1 MVLTISQLPSIIFLQ
16 AEFAGC
22 MWRAYNDTDPDLPP
36 FSILTV
42 QDGTY
47 CASEY
52 SGTKAIS
59 FQITMMLILQFAAGA
74 FAYYGEK
81 EMTMDRISRLDITS
95 VQAVQ
100 MMLILVTFV
109 LALYLFGT
117 RGKVSVRLR
126 LVGVWVMPKSN
137 FAKFSRSQSTLYYTK
152 EQIDD
157 DDVEAKYN
165 VLRVIFFCWMLMW
178 FADVGQRLRNFFS
191 DKDFLED
198 LRLSREFELSNS
210 SSFSQDIS
218 SGLSMGELSMI
229 KSTATNEPVVANK
242 RSSIWNLKSA
252 SSVSDTS
259 GGEELTEEEQQVKLE
274 MNNAAKTKKFKN
286 AEKRGEMGPDN
297 TFFDFSPGML

>member
-22 MWRAYNDTDPDLPP
+22 MWRAYNDTDPDRPP
-36 FSILTV
+36 FSVTNA

-47 CASEY
+47 CASEF

-59 FQITMMLILQFAAGA
+59 FQISMMLVLQFAAGA

-126 LVGVWVMPKSN
+126 LVGVWVMP
-137 FAKFSRSQSTLYYTK
+137 
-152 EQIDD
+152 
-157 DDVEAKYN
+157 
-165 VLRVIFFCWMLMW
+165 
-178 FADVGQRLRNFFS
+178 
-191 DKDFLED
+191 
-198 LRLSREFELSNS
+198 
-210 SSFSQDIS
+210 
-218 SGLSMGELSMI
+218 
-229 KSTATNEPVVANK
+229 
-242 RSSIWNLKSA
+242 
-252 SSVSDTS
+252 
-259 GGEELTEEEQQVKLE
+259 
-274 MNNAAKTKKFKN
+274 
-286 AEKRGEMGPDN
+286 
-297 TFFDFSPGML
+297 